1 VTATTTDVAARLDH
15 LESLAALTRL
25 VHDYCHAF
33 DGRELDRFLALWH
46 DDATWEML
54 PGTVLE
60 GHDGIR
66 SATEGAWASLPAT
79 RHLTSNHVV
88 DLDGDSATGSAQ
100 VLAFVQSPEGAWTQM
115 VVTYT
120 DVYQRRDGQWA
131 FARRGAVP
139 HLQGPVAVAP

>member
-1 VTATTTDVAARLDH
+1 MTTAPDDVAARLDR

-25 VHDYCHAF
+25 AHDYCQAF
-33 DGRELDRFLALWH
+33 DERLLDRFLELWH

-60 GHDGIR
+60 GHEGIR

-100 VLAFVQSPEGAWTQM
+100 VVAFVQSPDGAWAEM
-115 VVTYT
+115 VFTYT
-120 DVYQRRDGQWA
+120 DTYERRAGRWA
-131 FARRGAVP
+131 FTRRGAAP
-139 HLQGPVAVAP
+139 HLQTTLAGG